1 MIFFEELEGAEQRGE
16 EHAPER
22 AANESATR
30 DGERPGQRGNRPH
43 VCEATRES
51 EIASGAR

>member
-1 MIFFEELEGAEQRGE
+1 VELEGVGQRDE
-16 EHAPER
+16 EHACGVPER
-22 AANESATR
+22 AADESATR